1 MKKLIFIGVMGLF
14 VLGSCNS
21 KNTGHEGHDHETVTH
36 NHDEHEGHDHEA
48 EGHDH
53 EAEGADHSHEG
64 ECSGGHDHGKAATSE
79 PAGEHSDE
87 IILPKA
93 KADAAGVKVNAITPA
108 PLPASDQD
116 KRTGTRCPG
125 RRIGG
130 CSHGGRSRF
139 FPRQGDGRNE
149 RRSRHSAGDYFFA
162 QHRRR

>member
-93 KADAAGVKVNAITPA
+93 KADAAGVKVNA
-108 PLPASDQD
+108 
-116 KRTGTRCPG
+116 
-125 RRIGG
+125 
-130 CSHGGRSRF
+130 SHRPPS
-139 FPRQGDGRNE
+139 
-149 RRSRHSAGDYFFA
+149 SK
-162 QHRRR
+162 

>member
-21 KNTGHEGHDHETVTH
+21 KNTGHEGHNHETVTH
-36 NHDEHEGHDHEA
+36 NHDEHEGHDHEV

-64 ECSGGHDHGKAATSE
+64 ECSGGHDHGKVATSE

-93 KADAAGVKVNAITPA
+93 KADAAGVKVNAIT
-108 PLPASDQD
+108 L
-116 KRTGTRCPG
+116 RW
-125 RRIGG
+125 
-130 CSHGGRSRF
+130 
-139 FPRQGDGRNE
+139 
-149 RRSRHSAGDYFFA
+149 
-162 QHRRR
+162 